1 MECKHV
7 ERYMYIYIIIWNYL
21 LWFFQHVLEKQSITL
36 YEEITS
42 KNSYVNLHT
51 FNKDCCEKE
60 LLWFSGGGWGGIN
73 ADNITNTTLCKYT
86 AQRGLVQ
93 YSWKY
98 TLFKGT
104 LSSCYVLYR
113 LDFAFV
119 YVAVYP
125 ERNEALLHALLSPP
139 ISCAKTVI

>member
-1 MECKHV
+1 M
-7 ERYMYIYIIIWNYL
+7 
-21 LWFFQHVLEKQSITL
+21 
-36 YEEITS
+36 
-42 KNSYVNLHT
+42 NLHT

-86 AQRGLVQ
+86 AQGGLVQ

-125 ERNEALLHALLSPP
+125 ERNEELLHALLSPP
-139 ISCAKTVI
+139 ISCAKTVIWSQHALIDIMNFDLSWGLSGYFKRVNKHFCIGSLICSLDNWLK